1 MDGFLKDLRYAGRGL
16 FRTPG
21 VTVIAVVALALGI
34 GLTTV
39 MFSIVYGA
47 LHRGLPFDGA
57 DRIVHL
63 ERTNPSQDI
72 ESMSVPIHDYVD
84 WNERQ
89 RTFDALGAFY
99 QGTVNIRGSERPER
113 FEGAFMTANTL
124 EILGMQPLFGRWFT
138 EEEASPGG
146 PMVAVLGYEVWQDR
160 YGGDRG
166 VLGRTVTINGRA
178 GEIIGV
184 MPEGFEFPV
193 LEEVWVPLQLDPV
206 QLERGAGMGLAVFG
220 RLAEGITVD
229 QAMQEFTGIANQLSA
244 EFPDTN
250 EGVLPVIRPYTEEF
264 IGEEERGILYTML
277 ATVLLVLFIACANVA
292 NLLLARAAVRTRDVA
307 IRTSL
312 GASRW
317 RVVIQLMAEAVVLTA
332 VGAVLGTVIASI
344 GVGMFARAIEPTDP
358 PFWIDIRLDGPIL
371 GFVILASALAALVSG
386 AIPAIRASS
395 TDINAVLKD
404 ESRGSSSLQIGRLSR
419 WLVVAEV
426 AMSVALLVASGL
438 MVQSVVRLDNMEHAY
453 PSENVFTARIGLFE
467 ERFPDEG
474 SRARFWDQVLER
486 AQALPG
492 VHSAALMT
500 TAPGL
505 GSWGTRIQIDGEN
518 YAADRDIPFARFAI
532 VSPEFFETFEND
544 AIQGRVFTRLDGLDA
559 APVTVVNE
567 SFVERFFPDGQAI
580 GRRVRQGGLQ
590 TEFEWLEIVGVVPD
604 MGLTSVGDSEED
616 SPPHGMY
623 LPLGQSDQRFLT
635 LAATTDEV
643 APLSLA
649 GPVRDLVAGV
659 DADTPIYFVETL
671 ETAIDRNMWFY
682 GVFGGLFAAFGAAAL
697 FLASVGLYGVMS
709 FSVSRRIQEMG
720 IRMALGAG
728 GRDVLRLVLRQ
739 GMGQIG
745 IGMVLGA
752 GLALLVARGL
762 TLVIYDAPPWD
773 PATWAVVFA
782 VLG

>member
-307 IRTSL
+307 IRSSL

-332 VGAVLGTVIASI
+332 VGAILGTVIAWI
-344 GVGMFARAIEPTDP
+344 GAGMFARAIEPTDP

-395 TDINAVLKD
+395 TDINA
-404 ESRGSSSLQIGRLSR
+404 
-419 WLVVAEV
+419 
-426 AMSVALLVASGL
+426 
-438 MVQSVVRLDNMEHAY
+438 
-453 PSENVFTARIGLFE
+453 
-467 ERFPDEG
+467 
-474 SRARFWDQVLER
+474 
-486 AQALPG
+486 
-492 VHSAALMT
+492 
-500 TAPGL
+500 
-505 GSWGTRIQIDGEN
+505 
-518 YAADRDIPFARFAI
+518 
-532 VSPEFFETFEND
+532 
-544 AIQGRVFTRLDGLDA
+544 
-559 APVTVVNE
+559 
-567 SFVERFFPDGQAI
+567 
-580 GRRVRQGGLQ
+580 
-590 TEFEWLEIVGVVPD
+590 
-604 MGLTSVGDSEED
+604 
-616 SPPHGMY
+616 
-623 LPLGQSDQRFLT
+623 
-635 LAATTDEV
+635 
-643 APLSLA
+643 
-649 GPVRDLVAGV
+649 
-659 DADTPIYFVETL
+659 
-671 ETAIDRNMWFY
+671 
-682 GVFGGLFAAFGAAAL
+682 
-697 FLASVGLYGVMS
+697 
-709 FSVSRRIQEMG
+709 
-720 IRMALGAG
+720 
-728 GRDVLRLVLRQ
+728 
-739 GMGQIG
+739 
-745 IGMVLGA
+745 
-752 GLALLVARGL
+752 
-762 TLVIYDAPPWD
+762 
-773 PATWAVVFA
+773 
-782 VLG
+782 